1 MNKMEI
7 VKQRVINAK
16 FCVQMLCLLLSMVS
30 CKSQPKPSSYNS
42 SNSEIA
48 YDLLNMVYGQNKGL
62 QGSLYYE
69 TNNPYDASSDYY
81 SDVLKDGLDHYI
93 NYQNE
98 EEIVKCL
105 VDSLF
110 TAMDKKRLDKKMMNL
125 KVVQLDASKFDNP
138 KALNYEV
145 GTYAD
150 YQNVGKVKK
159 AVHFISFPVI
169 MNTGNGT
176 YGVFIDQTPLGGYIY
191 IYRKIG
197 AKWKKLCSTTLYL
210 V

>member
-1 MNKMEI
+1 M
-7 VKQRVINAK
+7 KQRVINAK
-16 FCVQMLCLLLSMVS
+16 FCVQMLCLLISMVS
-30 CKSQPKPSSYNS
+30 CKSQSKPSSDNN

-48 YDLLNMVYGQNKGL
+48 YDLLNMVYGQNMEGV
-62 QGSLYYE
+62 QGSLYYK
-69 TNNPYDASSDYY
+69 TNNPYDVSSDYY
-81 SDVLKDGLDHYI
+81 SDVLKDGLDQYI

-98 EEIVKCL
+98 EEIVKCP
-105 VDSLF
+105 VGSLF
-110 TAMDKKRLDKKMMNL
+110 TAMDKKHLDKKMMNL

-138 KALNYEV
+138 KALNYEI
-145 GTYAD
+145 GTHAD
-150 YQNVGKVKK
+150 YQNVGMVKK

-197 AKWKKLCSTTLYL
+197 AKWKKLCSSTLYL